1 MENIVKFEASVIF
14 EATIDTCGSC
24 YLVIYGRHIN
34 GYFCAIPNFGISCEM
49 AEPSDT
55 FYNTE
60 RLIGAGVVER
70 AARELAKAIKEIVNE
85 DREPGRPGKE

>member
-1 MENIVKFEASVIF
+1 MENIVKFEAEVIF
-14 EATIDTCGSC
+14 EANVNACGYC

-60 RLIGAGVVER
+60 RLIGVGVGAR
-70 AARELAKAIKEIVNE
+70 AARELAKAIKEIVKAE
-85 DREPGRPGKE
+85 GGAAE

>member
-60 RLIGAGVVER
+60 RLIGVGIGER
-70 AARELAKAIKEIVNE
+70 SARELAKAIKEIVKAE
-85 DREPGRPGKE
+85 GGAAE